1 MCNGPF
7 FVIFQL
13 DLSNNGLAPSH
24 VADLSEVLTGV
35 KRLRILNLSLNFLTD
50 LSEKQVSHIISNL
63 ADLRELKMRSCF
75 ITGEFFESMTSTQR
89 LEHLDVSFNRLGIT
103 GIEKL
108 ALCLQKSHYLKSLD
122 LSGCVKAK
130 HSESKSQKKSSI
142 WMVPHF
148 CRFNW
153 AKTFLGKLL
162 I

>member
-1 MCNGPF
+1 MRNGPF

-50 LSEKQVSHIISNL
+50 LSEKQVSHIITNL
-63 ADLRELKMRSCF
+63 TDLRGLKMKSCF
-75 ITGEFFESMTSTQR
+75 ITGDFFESLASTER
-89 LEHLDVSFNRLGIT
+89 LEHLDVSFNRLGIS

-108 ALCLQKSHYLKSLD
+108 GSVLQKSHYLKTLD

-130 HSESKSQKKSSI
+130 HSESKSQKKVRFGWSRIFAASTGQK
-142 WMVPHF
+142 HF
-148 CRFNW
+148 WGNF
-153 AKTFLGKLL
+153 
-162 I
+162 

>member
-1 MCNGPF
+1 MRNGPF

-130 HSESKSQKKSSI
+130 HSESKSQKKVRFGWSRIFAASTGQK
-142 WMVPHF
+142 HF
-148 CRFNW
+148 WGNF
-153 AKTFLGKLL
+153 
-162 I
+162 